1 MIRRGLTLLEM
12 MIALALTGMV
22 AYIALD
28 MFAGQQA
35 NYTRTREKVKL
46 QDDAREVMRI
56 IEEDVRNAGYR
67 TTVSSEATGLAGS
80 IGKCGYVLDKDSAA
94 FTAGNRNTIAGD
106 TLRIRYVE
114 PSSID
119 GQVTC
124 GYGSGTSFREIGYL
138 QRNDTL
144 FRRLRSDTTSA
155 SEWVEMLSN
164 VVTFQVEYGLLTDP
178 TDQIATSV
186 QLATA
191 ANWAGSGS
199 MTASTLG
206 SAVTLT
212 NWKTAG
218 AVVACYKNPVSVDPR
233 YTYRITFDLSMSA
246 NMRVGVDGIDSST
259 TSQLPKFAVGFF
271 NSTAGT
277 PTDTL
282 YAYPQDPSLTSRRIE
297 VLLSPAT
304 AGTRYLGFQT
314 IYKTGANINSTQSV
328 TISNASLSVVSRGQY
343 FSWLNSPTASQ
354 GPHVKALRVNLLA
367 KAAMSDGEGD
377 TQAFSNL
384 DASGLSYSASGADTT
399 RTHILYQRI
408 IPVVN
413 NGN

>member
-46 QDDAREVMRI
+46 QNDAREVMRI
-56 IEEDVRNAGYR
+56 LEEDIRNAGFR
-67 TTVSSEATGLAGS
+67 TTVVSEATGIGGS
-80 IGKCGYVLDKDSAA
+80 VGKCAYVLDKDSAA
-94 FTAGNRNTIAGD
+94 FTAGNQTTIAGD
-106 TLRIRYVE
+106 TLRVRYIE
-114 PSSID
+114 PNSVNGTIA
-119 GQVTC
+119 C
-124 GYGSGTSFREIGYL
+124 GYGSGTSYREIGYL

-155 SEWVEMLSN
+155 SEWVEMLNN

-178 TDQIATSV
+178 TDLIANNA
-186 QLATA
+186 QLTAA

-199 MTASTLG
+199 MTATTTA

-212 NWKTAG
+212 NWKTSG
-218 AVVACYKNPVSVDPR
+218 AIVACYKNPVTVDPR
-233 YTYRITFDLSMSA
+233 YTYRISFDLAMSS
-246 NMRVGVDGIDSST
+246 NMRTGPDGIDSNT
-259 TSQLPKFAVGFF
+259 TSKLPMFAVGFF
-271 NSTAGT
+271 SSSVGT
-277 PTDTL
+277 PTDTI
-282 YAYPQDPSLTSRRIE
+282 YTYPMDPALSSRRIE
-297 VLLSPAT
+297 ILLSPAT

-314 IYKTGANINSTQSV
+314 IYKSGANINSTQSV
-328 TISNASLSVVSRGQY
+328 TISNASLVVASRGQY
-343 FSWLNSPTASQ
+343 FTWVDAPSASQ
-354 GPHVKALRVNLLA
+354 RPLVKAIKINLLA
-367 KAAMSDGEGD
+367 KASQTDGEKVKP
-377 TQAFSNL
+377 TFTNL
-384 DASGLSYSASGADTT
+384 DAAGLSYTASGKDST

-413 NGN
+413 NGS